1 MTNNHHMQITTSIEK
16 PPFSLACSR
25 GLKKHACYRGALT
38 LSFVLI
44 AGCSSYNL
52 PNNVPRAELHGTI
65 NGLSGRHYGGQI
77 QVAVPE
83 CGDKAWWPKELFSN
97 QGYSG
102 ATRPQR
108 PVAVEAGRP
117 IVLLYS
123 HSYPVS
129 TYANAVCG
137 GTLIVTLTEG
147 GVYEAIASMTP
158 KLEVERGATPA
169 FCSFKL
175 TDKRTGSS
183 VVPTVLQCGANTQ

>member
-1 MTNNHHMQITTSIEK
+1 MQITMSTDK
-16 PPFSLACSR
+16 PSLLRACSTGFKAR
-25 GLKKHACYRGALT
+25 SCRYGTLMLLFAL
-38 LSFVLI
+38 V

-52 PNNVPRAELHGTI
+52 PNNAPRAELHGTI
-65 NGLSGRHYGGQI
+65 IGLSGRHYGGQI

-97 QGYSG
+97 QGYSN

-123 HSYPVS
+123 HSYPLSSS
-129 TYANAVCG
+129 TNAVCG
-137 GTLIVTLTEG
+137 GRLIITLTEG
-147 GVYEAIASMTP
+147 GEYEATASMVP
-158 KLEVERGATPA
+158 KLDAGRGEAPS

-175 TDKRTGSS
+175 TDKRTGMPIPS
-183 VVPTVLQCGANTQ
+183 TALQCGANTQ

>member
-1 MTNNHHMQITTSIEK
+1 MQITTSIK
-16 PPFSLACSR
+16 KSSFSLVCSR
-25 GLKKHACYRGALT
+25 DLKAHACRRGALT
-38 LSFVLI
+38 LLFTLV

-52 PNNVPRAELHGTI
+52 PNNAPHAELHGTI
-65 NGLSGRHYGGQI
+65 TGLSGRHYGGQI

-97 QGYSG
+97 QGYSN

-123 HSYPVS
+123 HSYPIS
-129 TYANAVCG
+129 TYTNAVCG
-137 GTLIVTLTEG
+137 GRLIVTLTEG
-147 GVYEAIASMTP
+147 GVYEAVASMAP
-158 KLEVERGATPA
+158 KLDAGRGEAPA

-175 TDKRTGSS
+175 TDKRTGSP
-183 VVPTVLQCGANTQ
+183 VAPTVLQCGTNTQ